1 MRSFRFLLALA
12 LLVASGFSLAQSVS
26 LQGVLG
32 TNALLMIDGAAPR
45 SVASGAT
52 HQGVK
57 VISASGD
64 RALVEIGGRRHE
76 LRVGDAPASVGG
88 GGRGAPGSRIVLTAG
103 SGGHFTT
110 QGAINGHAA
119 TFMVDTGA
127 TLVAIGAPDA
137 RRMGLDYKSGQQGFA
152 NTANGVM
159 PAWRIKLATLRIGD
173 VEVHEVDAQVSA
185 QPMPFVLLGNSFLN
199 RFQMQRDNEQMV
211 LERRY

>member
-1 MRSFRFLLALA
+1 
-12 LLVASGFSLAQSVS
+12 
-26 LQGVLG
+26 VL
-32 TNALLMIDGAAPR
+32 
-45 SVASGAT
+45 S
-52 HQGVK
+52 
-57 VISASGD
+57 
-64 RALVEIGGRRHE
+64 
-76 LRVGDAPASVGG
+76 
-88 GGRGAPGSRIVLTAG
+88 AG

-127 TLVAIGAPDA
+127 TLVAIGAADA

-152 NTANGVM
+152 STANGVM

-185 QPMPFVLLGNSFLN
+185 QPMPYVLLGNSFLN
-199 RFQMQRDNEQMV
+199 RFQMQRDNQQMV

>member
-1 MRSFRFLLALA
+1 MSRFRFPLLALLA
-12 LLVASGFSLAQSVS
+12 VVHGAALAQSVS

-32 TNALLMIDGAAPR
+32 TSALLMIDGAAPR

-57 VISASGD
+57 VISAGGD
-64 RALVEIGGRRHE
+64 QALVEIGGRRQT

-88 GGRGAPGSRIVLTAG
+88 SGRGAAGTRIVLTAG
-103 SGGHFTT
+103 SGGHFTV

-127 TLVAIGAPDA
+127 TLVAIGAADA
-137 RRMGLDYKSGQQGFA
+137 RRMGLNYQGGQPGLA

-159 PAWRIKLATLRIGD
+159 PAWRITLATLRIGD
-173 VEVHEVDAQVSA
+173 VEVREVDAQVSA